1 MGMVTVVEL
10 IRHSLG
16 PEQAEPGFRS
26 KMCGKWKGRTSE
38 TSWKASCTA
47 FKLPGWNRCFVEAF
61 QRVLLDATTLDA
73 SSDAHE
79 MS

>member
-1 MGMVTVVEL
+1 
-10 IRHSLG
+10 
-16 PEQAEPGFRS
+16 
-26 KMCGKWKGRTSE
+26 MCGKWKGRTSE